1 MWWTISSLGTRPT
14 IGSPSPAGV
23 PYVASMGKESLFAR
37 DTIAERDPGHEG
49 RYRATLSDNWN
60 APFVPQGGIAT
71 SIALRAMS
79 EELDVPD
86 QRLRTV
92 TTAYAAQVKQ
102 GDAEVD
108 VSVLRRGR
116 SMSQVLA
123 TLRNVDEP
131 AGHTSVA
138 VFGTRRPGF
147 EFTELTFP
155 DVPPPDECR
164 SWDDVP
170 PDFEP
175 RRGGPAT
182 FWDSVTSRVAVG
194 HLPWDDYEP
203 TGSERVYWYRFQEPP
218 LLDDGTLDPLAL
230 VTLCDT
236 MPGAVFERL
245 GPGGPE
251 WVPPSADLTVHLFGD
266 ADAEWLL
273 ARNRARHA
281 GDGYASLDME
291 LWDPERGLVAYATQV
306 MFFVFPDG
314 PPPPGPAPSP
324 SCSGM
329 KGLG

>member
-1 MWWTISSLGTRPT
+1 
-14 IGSPSPAGV
+14 
-23 PYVASMGKESLFAR
+23 MGKQSRFAR
-37 DTIAERDPGHEG
+37 DTTVERDTGHEG

-71 SIALRAMS
+71 AIALRAMA
-79 EELDVPD
+79 EELDAPD

-116 SMSQVLA
+116 SMSQVMA
-123 TLRNVDEP
+123 TLRNVGET

-138 VFGTRRPGF
+138 VFGTQRHGF
-147 EFTELTFP
+147 EFTELTCP

-170 PDFEP
+170 ADFEP
-175 RRGGPAT
+175 AGPRRDGPPS
-182 FWDSVTSRVAVG
+182 FWESVTSRVAVG
-194 HLPWDDYEP
+194 HMPWDAYEP
-203 TGSERVYWYRFQEPP
+203 STSERIYWYRFEEPP

-245 GPGGPE
+245 GPGEHE

-281 GDGYASLDME
+281 GDGYASIDME
-291 LWDPERGLVAYATQV
+291 LWDPGRGLVAYATQV

-314 PPPPGPAPSP
+314 PPPRDSGRAPGS
-324 SCSGM
+324 
-329 KGLG
+329 